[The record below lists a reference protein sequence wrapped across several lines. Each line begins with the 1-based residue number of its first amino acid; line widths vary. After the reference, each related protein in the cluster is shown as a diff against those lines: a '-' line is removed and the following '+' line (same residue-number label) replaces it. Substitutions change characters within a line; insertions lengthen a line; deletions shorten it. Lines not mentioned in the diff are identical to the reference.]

1 MTTMNDIQY
10 IYQMLNKKSAPK
22 IQEEGFALANTIDD
36 LSLLIMPPAPPS
48 VWESCAQI
56 LFEKPD
62 EVLEPYLDRLLEW
75 LQDLN
80 WPGAAVILSRLKT
93 VSGGK
98 LKRLIVDRVTDANN
112 LKNEEG
118 MMWLD
123 NLSELLD
130 NTELKELLPTAI
142 VETLQKHYKNTGFW
156 RND

>member
-1 MTTMNDIQY
+1 M
-10 IYQMLNKKSAPK
+10 
-22 IQEEGFALANTIDD
+22 
-36 LSLLIMPPAPPS
+36 
-48 VWESCAQI
+48 
-56 LFEKPD
+56 
-62 EVLEPYLDRLLEW
+62 
-75 LQDLN
+75 QDLN

-93 VSGGK
+93 VSGEK
-98 LKRLIVDRVTDANN
+98 LKRLIVDRVTNANN

-130 NTELKELLPTAI
+130 NTELKELLPKAI